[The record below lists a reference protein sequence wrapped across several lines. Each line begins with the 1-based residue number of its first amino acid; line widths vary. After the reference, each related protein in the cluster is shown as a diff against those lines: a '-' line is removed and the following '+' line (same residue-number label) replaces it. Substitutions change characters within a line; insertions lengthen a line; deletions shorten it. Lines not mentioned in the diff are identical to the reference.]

1 MVICSTDAPQP
12 SHSALKASML
22 NLFIIVFE
30 APLGSVVSN
39 HFSCQVGIMLGG
51 LLASTG
57 LILGSFATSLK
68 HLYLTLGVLT
78 GKGTFYHPSHP
89 TLSRGC

>member
-1 MVICSTDAPQP
+1 
-12 SHSALKASML
+12 ML

-39 HFSCQVGIMLGG
+39 HFSCQLGIMLGG

-78 GKGTFYHPSHP
+78 GKGTLYHPCHP
-89 TLSRGC
+89 TLCRGC